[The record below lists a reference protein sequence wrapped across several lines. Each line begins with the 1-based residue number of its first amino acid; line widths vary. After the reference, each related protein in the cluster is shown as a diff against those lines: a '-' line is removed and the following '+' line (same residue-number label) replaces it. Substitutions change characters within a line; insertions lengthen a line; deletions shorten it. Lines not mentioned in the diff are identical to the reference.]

1 MAELN
6 KTEKSLVVLPL
17 KKEVTLFKIPLSAP
31 APRKKKKVL
40 DEDDYVRKLESI
52 IQRDFFPDL
61 TKLQV
66 QAAYLE
72 AMETNDIVKLREI
85 YEKYSVGPGVHDSRR
100 GHATPSTF
108 ETPTRDFQDNVSVHS
123 SSTNTSKRTTVDV
136 QESLD
141 EFLFKNTSE
150 DNESFEEMMDEA
162 KRKHRLKYSW
172 LYDVEDDSK
181 SKQESNLALPSI
193 EKQAIEDSK
202 PALVETWNYRVKN
215 SIMYVPEGAPYTL
228 EERVKYALDKDH
240 IQHCNTHYQSNP
252 FDESRNRE
260 ALHKAAQLQT
270 NTRQGHVDVDG
281 KEIKSNAPPTVNGF
295 EFMKTPSPV
304 PGVGASP
311 LMTWGEIEGT
321 PFRLDGSDTPL
332 PSSSAGVGAFQL
344 QPVSERDR
352 IGHKLAE
359 KVGQGYRDRRGRSR
373 PSAATMA
380 SPRSSSGTPSKTAG
394 TLSQRIALMSPAAR
408 RLATSRL
415 GIRLSTDPALQASY
429 TPRRRAGDD
438 TPTPIQSRTPS
449 TPSYG
454 TPRSSPLVRSRS
466 SGANL
471 TDNLL
476 QLPKRKAEDF
486 F

>member
-1 MAELN
+1 MLLKIHL
-6 KTEKSLVVLPL
+6 KTKLPL
-17 KKEVTLFKIPLSAP
+17 SKI
-31 APRKKKKVL
+31 
-40 DEDDYVRKLESI
+40 
-52 IQRDFFPDL
+52 
-61 TKLQV
+61 
-66 QAAYLE
+66 
-72 AMETNDIVKLREI
+72 
-85 YEKYSVGPGVHDSRR
+85 
-100 GHATPSTF
+100 
-108 ETPTRDFQDNVSVHS
+108 
-123 SSTNTSKRTTVDV
+123 
-136 QESLD
+136 
-141 EFLFKNTSE
+141 
-150 DNESFEEMMDEA
+150 
-162 KRKHRLKYSW
+162 
-172 LYDVEDDSK
+172 
-181 SKQESNLALPSI
+181 
-193 EKQAIEDSK
+193 
-202 PALVETWNYRVKN
+202 
-215 SIMYVPEGAPYTL
+215 GAPYTL

-304 PGVGASP
+304 PGVGVSP

-394 TLSQRIALMSPAAR
+394 TLRYIYLEQYLQRSISFIVFIFSQSKNRPHVSCC
-408 RLATSRL
+408 
-415 GIRLSTDPALQASY
+415 
-429 TPRRRAGDD
+429 
-438 TPTPIQSRTPS
+438 
-449 TPSYG
+449 
-454 TPRSSPLVRSRS
+454 
-466 SGANL
+466 
-471 TDNLL
+471 
-476 QLPKRKAEDF
+476 
-486 F
+486 